1 VTTPLVA
8 GALLIAHPTLL
19 DPNFKRTV
27 TLLAE
32 HSTSG
37 SLGYVLNRK
46 LELTLREVLPDSYL
60 QTVFDAPLYWGG
72 PCQNDTLHCIHRLGT
87 RVPDTIKLAEG
98 VYWGGNFEAMQDLL
112 VGGGV
117 DVHDFRFFIGY
128 AGWNEQQLNDEMND
142 NAWLL
147 SGDTSQ
153 FVFTSTTK
161 NVWHRA
167 LHQLGANYAT
177 LANTPEH
184 PSMN

>member
-1 VTTPLVA
+1 MTIPLAA

-32 HSTSG
+32 HGGEG

-46 LELTLREVLPDSYL
+46 LDLTLREILPDSYV
-60 QTVFDAPLYWGG
+60 QTGFDAPLYWGG
-72 PCQNDTLHCIHRLGT
+72 PCQNDTLHCIHRLGS
-87 RVPDTIKLAEG
+87 RIPDSVKLAEG
-98 VYWGGNFEAMQDLL
+98 VYWGGNFEAMQDALI
-112 VGGGV
+112 GGSV
-117 DVHDFRFFIGY
+117 NADDIRFFIGY
-128 AGWNEQQLNDEMND
+128 AGWGEQQLDNEMND

-147 SGDTSQ
+147 SGDTNE
-153 FVFTSTTK
+153 FAFAATTK

-167 LHQLGANYAT
+167 LHKLGANYAT